1 MQWMLQM
8 LRLQLKYVSLRL
20 SAPTQ
25 KMLTDRANTAR
36 SRGQDAFAYQLGKLV
51 VCQWGPLEKVT
62 YFSSS

>member
-36 SRGQDAFAYQLGKLV
+36 SRGQDAFAAWLIN
-51 VCQWGPLEKVT
+51 
-62 YFSSS
+62 